1 MHNYCASVTV
11 NKIGFKIDYTH
22 KLININTEIKLR
34 RTVGTE
40 TERNLLLT
48 NYLLFHLTHRLDEV
62 L

>member
-40 TERNLLLT
+40 TERTSPPHKLLIISS
-48 NYLLFHLTHRLDEV
+48 NSPSG
-62 L
+62 

>member
-48 NYLLFHLTHRLDEV
+48 NDLLFHLTHCLDEV